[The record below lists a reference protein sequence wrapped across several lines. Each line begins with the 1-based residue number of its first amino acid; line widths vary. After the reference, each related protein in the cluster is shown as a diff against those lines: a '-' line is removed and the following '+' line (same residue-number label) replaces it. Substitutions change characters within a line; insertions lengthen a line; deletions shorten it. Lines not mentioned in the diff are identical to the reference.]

1 MPYLRWNDF
10 RARHPRAHLLVGAR
24 GGRGGVGNDDGATVL
39 RTFAARREPRG
50 DYAVCASRDGTV
62 CLAVETDYDAD
73 MLRQALGA
81 ENASCMAGWAT
92 RARFRLE
99 DASRQVEPSHG

>member
-1 MPYLRWNDF
+1 MPYLRWDDF
-10 RARHPRAHLLVGAR
+10 RARHSRAHLIVGERDGQGAADQD
-24 GGRGGVGNDDGATVL
+24 GGALL
-39 RTFAARREPRG
+39 RTFAAQRTPRG

-81 ENASCMAGWAT
+81 ESAPCAGDWAT
-92 RARFRLE
+92 RARFTLD
-99 DASRQVEPSHG
+99 DASRQAETSRE

>member
-1 MPYLRWNDF
+1 MPYLRWEDF
-10 RARHPRAHLLVGAR
+10 RARHPRAHLIVGER
-24 GGRGGVGNDDGATVL
+24 HGGGEPDQEAGTLL
-39 RTFAARREPRG
+39 RTLAAQRTPRG

-81 ENASCMAGWAT
+81 ESAPSTADWAS
-92 RARFRLE
+92 RARFTLD
-99 DASRQVEPSHG
+99 DASRQAETSRE

>member
-1 MPYLRWNDF
+1 MPYLRWDDF
-10 RARHPRAHLLVGAR
+10 RARHPRAHLIVGER
-24 GGRGGVGNDDGATVL
+24 GTNGAGDQDGGALL
-39 RTFAARREPRG
+39 RTLAARCQPRG

-81 ENASCMAGWAT
+81 ESAPSTADWAS
-92 RARFRLE
+92 RARFALD
-99 DASRQVEPSHG
+99 DASRQSETARE

>member
-1 MPYLRWNDF
+1 MPYLRWDDF
-10 RARHPRAHLLVGAR
+10 RARHPRAHLIVGERHGRSAADQD
-24 GGRGGVGNDDGATVL
+24 GGALL

-81 ENASCMAGWAT
+81 KSAPCTADWAT
-92 RARFRLE
+92 RARFMLD
-99 DASRQVEPSHG
+99 DASRQAETSRE